1 MTLKI
6 VLLVCC
12 LYFIAVAKTQ
22 QTQTPESFTAGAP
35 GADTSIFHKVEI
47 EASFPGGI
55 PEWTRYL
62 MKNLNAYVPVKN
74 KAPLG
79 KYMVIVRFIVAKDG
93 SISNALAETAHGYG
107 MEKEV
112 LRIIKR
118 GPKWIPA
125 SQDGRLVNA
134 YRRQPVTFVVQG
146 N

>member
-35 GADTSIFHKVEI
+35 GTDPSIFQKVEI

-62 MKNLNAYVPVKN
+62 MKNLHPYVPIKN
-74 KAPLG
+74 KAPEG
-79 KYMVIVRFIVAKDG
+79 TNTIKFILLEFLQ
-93 SISNALAETAHGYG
+93 IT
-107 MEKEV
+107 V
-112 LRIIKR
+112 LFN
-118 GPKWIPA
+118 P
-125 SQDGRLVNA
+125 
-134 YRRQPVTFVVQG
+134 
-146 N
+146 

>member
-12 LYFIAVAKTQ
+12 LYFIAVGKSQ
-22 QTQTPESFTAGAP
+22 QTQTPESFIVGAP
-35 GADTSIFHKVEI
+35 GADTSIFQKVEI

-62 MKNLNAYVPVKN
+62 MKNLHPYVPIKN
-74 KAPLG
+74 KAPEG

-112 LRIIKR
+112 LRIIKK
-118 GPKWIPA
+118 GPRWTPA
-125 SQDGRLVNA
+125 S
-134 YRRQPVTFVVQG
+134 PSCS
-146 N
+146 